1 MKRKEKTL
9 KDLMDLAFDEMWFHV
24 VDGDA
29 AHFFWTAAYI
39 GGPEET
45 MAELRPLLPRTFG
58 EEFTLEVKVD
68 PEDRRKRVPMVRVD
82 LDEESRTRLN
92 RR

>member
-24 VDGDA
+24 VDGGA
-29 AHFFWTAAYI
+29 ERFFWTADDM
-39 GGPEET
+39 GGDEET
-45 MAELRPLLPRTFG
+45 MAERRPLLPRTFG

-82 LDEESRTRLN
+82 LDEESRTRD
-92 RR
+92 